1 MNNLTRWERYS
12 PVGINLE
19 DMFHRLDLMADNA
32 ESKYPSYNLI
42 KLDDTS
48 QQIQLA
54 LAGFNKE
61 DIEVSV
67 ERKVLNVRVQKAD
80 DVQIGEY
87 VHRGIASRTFSRNWQ
102 LSDETVIDEV
112 SYDNGMLYITLKRV
126 VPEEDKRKV
135 LPIT

>member
-1 MNNLTRWERYS
+1 MNNLARWERYS
-12 PVGINLE
+12 PVSINLE
-19 DMFHRLDLMADNA
+19 DMFRRLDSISD
-32 ESKYPSYNLI
+32 SGITYPPYNLI

-80 DVQIGEY
+80 DVQVGEY

>member
-12 PVGINLE
+12 PVSINLE
-19 DMFHRLDLMADNA
+19 DMFKRLDSISDGGIT
-32 ESKYPSYNLI
+32 YPPYNLI

-54 LAGFNKE
+54 LAGFDKE
-61 DIEVSV
+61 NIEVSV
-67 ERKVLNVRVQKAD
+67 ERKVLNVRVQKSD
-80 DVQIGEY
+80 DTEVGEY

-126 VPEEDKRKV
+126 VPEEDKRRV